1 MMPPSTSR
9 LPSTSMWLSVSLS
22 GGGGRM
28 SGMAAIPADDHP
40 AQRQFPHP
48 ISHPSTTN
56 ALQVMWLEGL
66 IVLIVILLAL
76 GVGTCCMHMVDVPS
90 RFAQPQV
97 TRPHGD

>member
-1 MMPPSTSR
+1 
-9 LPSTSMWLSVSLS
+9 
-22 GGGGRM
+22 
-28 SGMAAIPADDHP
+28 
-40 AQRQFPHP
+40 
-48 ISHPSTTN
+48 
-56 ALQVMWLEGL
+56 MWLEGL